1 MSESLSLHR
10 FLITGDLTACTALHI
25 GAGDTDFT
33 PGAMENGVLR
43 DSRGRFFIPGSSL
56 KGVFR
61 SYMEGYFLGQNNSNS
76 CIQGN
81 CAKNKKIF
89 TKEQR
94 DSLRAQIR
102 EKYSR
107 SNSGEPMEQEV
118 EAEFFRQIHDKL
130 CPLCRLFGSPVNA
143 GQLKIR
149 DAYPKTDPFQ
159 TELRPHVS
167 IDRET
172 RTNVSGRFYKDEVI
186 PADTIFT
193 FSAVLNRPDA
203 DVLPYIAYLVE
214 ALKNEEITIGGMSS
228 RGLGVVAL
236 ENVRVKYQ
244 GGLGLVSEWKD
255 CNLELL
261 QYFQDCLGERKD
273 A

>member
-1 MSESLSLHR
+1 MSESLDFHR
-10 FLITGDLTACTALHI
+10 FLITGDLMARTALHI

-43 DSRGRFFIPGSSL
+43 DSRGRYFIPGSSL
-56 KGVFR
+56 KGVSRAYVER
-61 SYMEGYFLGQNNSNS
+61 SFLGQNNI
-76 CIQGN
+76 CINGN
-81 CAKNKKIF
+81 CAIRYKEKKERDQLRDQIK
-89 TKEQR
+89 KEYQQ
-94 DSLRAQIR
+94 LHKKKP
-102 EKYSR
+102 E
-107 SNSGEPMEQEV
+107 EPEV
-118 EAEFFRQIHDKL
+118 EAELSRQILNHL
-130 CPLCRLFGSPVNA
+130 CPICRLFGSQVNA

-149 DAYPKTDPFQ
+149 DAYPKTAPFQ

-186 PADTIFT
+186 PADSIFT

-203 DVLPYIAYLVE
+203 DVLPYVAYLVD
-214 ALKNEEITIGGMSS
+214 ALKNEEITVGGMSS

-236 ENVRVKYQ
+236 ENVRIKYQ
-244 GGLGLVSEWKD
+244 GGLGLASEWKD
-255 CNLELL
+255 CNLDLL
-261 QYFQDCLGERKD
+261 QYFQACLGERKD